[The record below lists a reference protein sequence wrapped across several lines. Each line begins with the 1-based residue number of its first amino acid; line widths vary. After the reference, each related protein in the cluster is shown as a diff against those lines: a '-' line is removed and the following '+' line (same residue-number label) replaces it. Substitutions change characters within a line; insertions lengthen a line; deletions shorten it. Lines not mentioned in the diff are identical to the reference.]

1 MQQETDPD
9 LALLIRLAAGEP
21 QAMRQLVA
29 RKLPALLA
37 LAQRMLGDRAEAE
50 DVAQETLVRVWR
62 NAPFWR
68 PGEARFD
75 SWLYRVALNLCLD
88 RLRARHE
95 RPADDARLPEN
106 ADPTPAPIELLAGRQ
121 RSAQIKA
128 ALAKL
133 SPRQRQALV
142 LQYFQGL
149 PLADVAGLMDL
160 SEEALESLLIRA
172 RRKLRELLLDAKSK
186 ESL

>member
-1 MQQETDPD
+1 MQRETDPD
-9 LALLIRLAAGEP
+9 LALLVRLAAGEP

-50 DVAQETLVRVWR
+50 DVAQEALVRVWQ

-68 PGEARFD
+68 PGRARFE

-95 RPADDARLPEN
+95 QSAHEVHLPEK
-106 ADPTPAPIELLAGRQ
+106 ADSAPAPIEWLADRQ

-128 ALAKL
+128 ALEKL

-149 PLADVAGLMDL
+149 PLADVASLMDL

-172 RRKLRELLLDAKSK
+172 RRKLRGLLLDAKSK